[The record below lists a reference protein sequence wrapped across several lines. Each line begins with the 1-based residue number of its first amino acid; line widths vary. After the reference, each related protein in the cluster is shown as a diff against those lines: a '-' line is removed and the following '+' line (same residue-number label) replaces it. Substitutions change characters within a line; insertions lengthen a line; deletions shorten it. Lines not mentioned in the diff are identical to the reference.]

1 MENINTMIDRT
12 GEILDYMYNSN
23 EPIGVSKISAD
34 LNLPK
39 ATTFRILA
47 TLEKWNII
55 EKQYNTDKYK
65 LGKTLI
71 KYGAKVSADL
81 SLVELA
87 SPIINALSIRIGES
101 TNLNIEYHGNSLNIY
116 KSSNDNDNFKL
127 VSKLIPISPLNCSS
141 SGKIF
146 LSAKSKE
153 ELKEYFNSKDCYKRT
168 MYSIIDYAS
177 FEKELQSIKN
187 GGFAYDNEEYEYGL
201 FCVSS
206 PIYHKEKLVATISV
220 SGPKTRLE
228 YKGLKMIETELKLS
242 CELITDLI
250 GFLDSDSLF

>member
-1 MENINTMIDRT
+1 MENINTMIDRA
-12 GEILDYMYNSN
+12 GEILDYIYNCN
-23 EPIGVSKISAD
+23 EPVGVSKISTE

-39 ATTFRILA
+39 ATTFRILV

-55 EKQYNTDKYK
+55 EKQYNTDKYR
-65 LGKTLI
+65 LGKILI
-71 KYGAKVSADL
+71 KYGAKVSSDL
-81 SLVELA
+81 SLVEVA
-87 SPIINALSIRIGES
+87 SPIINALSNKIGES

-116 KSSNDNDNFKL
+116 KSLKDNFNL

-146 LSAKSKE
+146 LSTKSKE

-168 MYSIIDYAS
+168 MYSITDYDS
-177 FEKELQSIKN
+177 FKKEAEAINSSGL
-187 GGFAYDNEEYEYGL
+187 AYDNEEYEYGL
-201 FCVSS
+201 FCVSA

-242 CELITDLI
+242 CELVSSLI
-250 GFLDSDSLF
+250 DFLDSDSLL

>member
-1 MENINTMIDRT
+1 MDNINTMIDRT
-12 GEILDYMYNSN
+12 GEILDYIYNSN

-81 SLVELA
+81 SLVEVA

-116 KSSNDNDNFKL
+116 KSSTDNFKL

-146 LSAKSKE
+146 LSTKSKE
-153 ELKEYFNSKDCYKRT
+153 ELIEYFKGTNCYKRT
-168 MYSIIDYAS
+168 MYSIIDYVS
-177 FEKELQSIKN
+177 FEKEVTSIKN
-187 GGFAYDNEEYEYGL
+187 NGLAYDNEEYEYGL
-201 FCVSS
+201 FCVSA
-206 PIYHKEKLVATISV
+206 PIYHKENLVATISV

-228 YKGLKMIETELKLS
+228 YKGLEMIEKELKIS
-242 CELITDLI
+242 CGLVTDLI
-250 GFLDSDSLF
+250 SFLDSDSLL